1 MGLNRFAGVA
11 VILAVTGGAVA
22 VARASGSETNPA
34 RTGSVADPARTGSV
48 AGPAGAGSEAGRA
61 GAVEAG
67 APVSLEDQLMTRMR
81 DTLEQQSPEQHHHA
95 GHSAP
100 AAPAPVICGVRVYG
114 YEPAAAT
121 TIAAVRTVY
130 GFHFCGVAEQ
140 KRPWDV
146 AVKLAGPLIVDM
158 STEPPGIRVV
168 EATPQVRYVDRLRQ
182 MFPPKYADLAM
193 KEALSEPE
201 MAETR
206 RRYEAAAGI

>member
-11 VILAVTGGAVA
+11 VILAVTGGAV
-22 VARASGSETNPA
+22 VLARASGSESPQARAQVVAEPA
-34 RTGSVADPARTGSV
+34 T
-48 AGPAGAGSEAGRA
+48 
-61 GAVEAG
+61 
-67 APVSLEDQLMTRMR
+67 LEDQIVARMR
-81 DTLEQQSPEQHHHA
+81 GTLEQQSPEEHHHA
-95 GHSAP
+95 GHSTTA
-100 AAPAPVICGVRVYG
+100 AAPVVCGVRVYG
-114 YEPAAAT
+114 YEPAGAT
-121 TIAAVRTVY
+121 TITSVRTVY

-158 STEPPGIRVV
+158 ATEPPGIRVV

-193 KEALSEPE
+193 TEALSERE
-201 MAETR
+201 MADTR